1 MRYPKRMNPFA
12 KYRHDKEF
20 QRMYR
25 EERARI
31 DLILQIIELRKR
43 KKLTQAILAR
53 KAGMKQSA
61 LARIESGNLNTT
73 IDTLNKIAVALNRR
87 VVIA

>member
-1 MRYPKRMNPFA
+1 
-12 KYRHDKEF
+12 
-20 QRMYR
+20 MYR

-43 KKLTQAILAR
+43 KKLTQSILAR

-87 VVIA
+87 LVIT